1 MRVVFLED
9 VSGVA
14 QGGDVKEVKNGFAR
28 NYLIPKSLA
37 VPASHNALQGIER
50 LKRQSEVTRLKTLAD
65 MKALGE
71 ELDGVQVNVE
81 MRAGTGG
88 RLYGSV
94 TNAIVAERLSEMTDR
109 EIDRRTVE
117 IAEPMRELGIFD
129 VNVRVHPEVEARIKV
144 MVYPT
149 GEDPA
154 EFEEGL
160 IEDGEESEED
170 GADTTAVAEAAPVDS
185 EEVEPEAEAILEDEP
200 SPETSS
206 ENEDSETDSG

>member
-9 VSGVA
+9 VAGVA

-37 VPASHNALQGIER
+37 VPVSHNALQGLAR
-50 LKRQSEVTRLKTLAD
+50 LRREADGTRIKTLAD
-65 MKALGE
+65 MRALGE

-81 MRAGTGG
+81 MRAGAGG

-117 IAEPMRELGIFD
+117 IAEPMRELGMFE
-129 VNVRVHPEVEARIKV
+129 VSVRVHPEVEAQIKV
-144 MVYPT
+144 LVYPSGT
-149 GEDPA
+149 DPA
-154 EFEEGL
+154 DFEAAEAEEG
-160 IEDGEESEED
+160 GEAED
-170 GADTTAVAEAAPVDS
+170 GAETEVDAEVAIADVESGEQEASPSETPTEDQDAEA
-185 EEVEPEAEAILEDEP
+185 
-200 SPETSS
+200 ETS
-206 ENEDSETDSG
+206 EGE